1 LKTLLLELRK
11 EKRTGVFAFLII
23 VGILGALYAFVNFAI
38 RGETLLEL
46 PLPPMDIL
54 LTQLYGM
61 IIVLNMF
68 GIIIASCVIFN
79 IEFQNSAIKKMFTL
93 PISVPGIYL
102 CKFVILTF
110 TLFIA
115 VVIQNI
121 ALARI
126 GLGMLPT
133 GSFEMRT
140 LIHFAWYSF
149 ITSMPVLSVMLLI
162 SSRIQNIWITLGG
175 GVIGFLSGMT
185 LAGMN
190 ITTHFSLIHPFAVMF
205 RPAIELS
212 AKPDPI
218 VIIFALSETVIFL
231 IIGLVLSDKLH
242 YE

>member
-1 LKTLLLELRK
+1 MKTLLLELRK

-23 VGILGALYAFVNFAI
+23 VGVLGAVYAFANFAI

-46 PLPPMDIL
+46 PIPPMDIL

-68 GIIIASCVIFN
+68 GIIIAACVIFN
-79 IEFQNSAIKKMFTL
+79 IEFQNSAIKKMYTL
-93 PISVPGIYL
+93 PISVPGMYL

-110 TLFIA
+110 TLLIA

-121 ALARI
+121 ALAQI
-126 GLGMLPT
+126 GIGMLPT
-133 GSFEMRT
+133 GSFEMKT
-140 LIHFAWYSF
+140 LVHFAGYSF
-149 ITSMPVLSVMLLI
+149 ITSMPVLSVMQLI
-162 SSRIQNIWITLGG
+162 SSRIQNIWITLGV

-190 ITTHFSLIHPFAVMF
+190 ITTHYSLIHPFAVMF
-205 RPAIELS
+205 RPAVELS

-218 VIIFALSETVIFL
+218 VIMFAQSETVIFL
-231 IIGLVLSDKLH
+231 IIGLILTDKLY

>member
-1 LKTLLLELRK
+1 MKTLLLELRK

-23 VGILGALYAFVNFAI
+23 VGVLGALYAFANFYI

-68 GIIIASCVIFN
+68 GIIIAAFVIFN
-79 IEFQNSAIKKMFTL
+79 IEFQNNAIKKMYTL

-126 GLGMLPT
+126 GIEMLPS
-133 GSFEMRT
+133 GSFEMKT
-140 LIHFAWYSF
+140 LVFFAGYSF
-149 ITSMPVLSVMLLI
+149 ITSTPVLSFMLLI
-162 SSRIQNIWITLGG
+162 SSRLQNNWVTLGV
-175 GVIGFLSGMT
+175 GVVGFLSGMT

-190 ITTHFSLIHPFAVMF
+190 IKTYLSLIHPFAVMF
-205 RPAIELS
+205 RPAVELS